1 MATEKRLIDANVLR
15 TQFEDIPPFIGLTAG
30 CVQQYIDK
38 APTVDAVEVV
48 RCGKCLY
55 RSQYPDENGDYKC
68 GGVQTEDGE
77 LLLMVKPDFFCACG
91 ERRGKDA
98 VD

>member
-1 MATEKRLIDANVLR
+1 MDDLISRSALTDAIVDLLVFEWGYEGIEASVKRI
-15 TQFEDIPPFIGLTAG
+15 FSEI
-30 CVQQYIDK
+30 
-38 APTVDAVEVV
+38 PTVDAVEVV
-48 RCGKCLY
+48 RCEKCLY

-68 GGVQTEDGE
+68 GGLLTEDEE
-77 LLLMVKPDFFCACG
+77 LLLMVKPDFFCAYG